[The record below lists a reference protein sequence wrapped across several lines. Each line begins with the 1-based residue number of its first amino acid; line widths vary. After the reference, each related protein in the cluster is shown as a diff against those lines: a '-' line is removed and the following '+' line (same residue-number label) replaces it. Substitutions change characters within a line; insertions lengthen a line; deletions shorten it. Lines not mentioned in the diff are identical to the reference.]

1 MTSPES
7 ANLSTPVPSMQRLLA
22 TWQAWNSRDVLAQAA
37 HRAHTDG
44 DTERAAALH
53 SLLDAD
59 GQPAAPSATEALA
72 AQHELASR
80 LAGWRWQT
88 VAAARAEGATWRDIA
103 AATGAT
109 AEHARTE
116 YAMDVERAEQAA
128 TAAGAAFDHDRYRGP
143 LTDEPD
149 DELDAAIA
157 STEELPMPDRT
168 HEDRNTQ
175 SEEAPAEAPRWPTP
189 GLTVPVGE
197 LTARELIARAER
209 CDELAHTGSP
219 ADQAAA
225 RRDLDA
231 AWAEAER
238 RADGHPAV
246 SIPAQVAGYI
256 GLVREDY
263 DHALAAESTTWR
275 QELDHA
281 LRPLEIDDSGPR
293 QVIPTAHVLTA
304 DQASADPEGGWRPY
318 AAQELTLE
326 ERADRAQSLA
336 QGAGVDVAGYDPDA
350 DIYTDPETG
359 QVVRLDGRAT
369 EGATP
374 AFAGGDAARGAEPTG
389 DWDAAFAIAERDGH
403 VAFDPAEPG
412 GFRALTAGEHQALT
426 DQVRAT
432 QPDTWTATQH
442 EAYLDSRPDE
452 TAPYNPAA
460 EYGEPDWREPASD
473 AEAAARTA
481 WLDEHTAPAPG
492 WRPRPLTEV
501 ETAWQDAQE
510 RAVLSDRAHDSD
522 PYAWAEAQRLEVLT
536 DLAPLPARD
545 ALDDLPLDEQGQ
557 PDTLAGREWDDGAVG
572 NGGADSREG
581 PFTDTQGQSWPSTG
595 AWAAGTCDPARDHDD
610 DQLEAPD
617 DPQRL
622 NRRMDDLRVTLAAWD
637 ANADGENEQ
646 RLEQLARWHENDNG
660 VADTAEVQD
669 GETVHDGANEG
680 GSGR

>member
-7 ANLSTPVPSMQRLLA
+7 DNLPTPVPSLQRLLA

-37 HRAHTDG
+37 HRAHTAG

-53 SLLDAD
+53 FLLDAD
-59 GQPAAPSATEALA
+59 GQPAGPSATEALA
-72 AQHELASR
+72 AQHELATR

-116 YAMDVERAEQAA
+116 YAMDLECAEQAA
-128 TAAGAAFDHDRYRGP
+128 TAAGIAFDHDRYRGP

-149 DELDAAIA
+149 DELDRAIA
-157 STEELPMPDRT
+157 STEEPPMTDRAHDDSNT
-168 HEDRNTQ
+168 HGENAST
-175 SEEAPAEAPRWPTP
+175 EAYRLPTP
-189 GLTVPVGE
+189 DLALPVGQ
-197 LTARELIARAER
+197 LTDRELIARAEHY
-209 CDELAHTGSP
+209 DEIAHTGSP
-219 ADQAAA
+219 SDQAAA

-231 AWAEAER
+231 AWTEAER

-263 DHALAAESTTWR
+263 DHALAAETTTWR
-275 QELDHA
+275 RELDHA
-281 LRPLEIDDSGPR
+281 LRPLEIEDLGPR
-293 QVIPTAHVLTA
+293 EDIPTAHVLTA
-304 DQASADPEGGWRPY
+304 NEASADPEGAWQRSGGWD
-318 AAQELTLE
+318 LTLE

-336 QGAGVDVAGYDPDA
+336 QGAGVDVAGFDPNTDV
-350 DIYTDPETG
+350 YTDPDTG
-359 QVVRLDGRAT
+359 QVVRLDGRAS
-369 EGATP
+369 EAAPP
-374 AFAGGDAARGAEPTG
+374 AFVDGDAARGVEATG
-389 DWDAAFAIAERDGH
+389 DWDAASAIAERDGH

-412 GFRALTAGEHQALT
+412 GFRALTADERRALT
-426 DQVRAT
+426 DQVSAT
-432 QPDTWTATQH
+432 QPATWAAAQH

-452 TAPYNPAA
+452 TTAYNPAA
-460 EYGEPDWREPASD
+460 DYGEPDWREPASD

-481 WLDEHTAPAPG
+481 WLDEHTAPTPG

-522 PYAWAEAQRLEVLT
+522 PYAWAEARRLEALT

-545 ALDDLPLDEQGQ
+545 ALDDLPRDEQGQ
-557 PDTLAGREWDDGAVG
+557 PDTLARREWNDDAAG
-572 NGGADSREG
+572 NGGADNSDA
-581 PFTDTQGQSWPSTG
+581 PFTDTQGRWWQSTG

-622 NRRMDDLRVTLAAWD
+622 NRRMHDLRATLAARD
-637 ANADGENEQ
+637 TNAEGEGEQ
-646 RLEQLARWHENDNG
+646 RREQLARWHENDHRTPD
-660 VADTAEVQD
+660 AAEVQGVEIVD
-669 GETVHDGANEG
+669 NGADE
-680 GSGR
+680 SGWGR